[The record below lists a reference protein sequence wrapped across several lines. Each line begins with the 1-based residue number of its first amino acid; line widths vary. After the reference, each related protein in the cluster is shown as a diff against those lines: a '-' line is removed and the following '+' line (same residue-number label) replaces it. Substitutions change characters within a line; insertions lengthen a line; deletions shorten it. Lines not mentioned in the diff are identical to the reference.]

1 METMHVPD
9 VEGQKRIPSSSSHQT
24 PVLWP
29 WMLVI
34 VAWTVALVA
43 ALTNQNSLIDHHY
56 LLEESHLPVLV
67 ALVVFQAGWQVMTVG
82 MMLPSSMPMVY
93 MIVHAGRQQRRAQ
106 AVPAAFLAGY
116 ALAWTAFALV
126 AFLGDTLIH
135 WLVHHWFWLDTHSW
149 VIGATTF
156 AAAGVFQFSPLK
168 GRCLKQCRSPFSFFV
183 RSYRKGV
190 GAAWHLGLRHGAFC
204 LGSCW
209 ALMLVMFG
217 LGVGSLVWMA
227 MLAGV
232 IVVEKTFPGGQRLRP
247 VIGIILLGLS
257 ALWLSGGN
265 THVHVAAA
273 PQIVLFYKF
282 VCFACVA
289 AHAKHTNLYYN
300 LWSPQA
306 TRLYEDITPTVEG
319 VHASLLAYQPGEFT
333 VRKSV

>member
-9 VEGQKRIPSSSSHQT
+9 VQGQKRMPSSSPHRA

-29 WMLVI
+29 WILVI

-43 ALTNQNSLIDHHY
+43 VLTNQNYLIDHHY
-56 LLEESHLPVLV
+56 LLEESHLPRLI
-67 ALVVFQAGWQVMTVG
+67 ALVVFLACWQVMTVA
-82 MMLPSSMPMVY
+82 MMLPSSMPMVS
-93 MIVHAGRQQRRAQ
+93 MIVHAGRQQRRPQ

-116 ALAWTAFALV
+116 AVVWTAFALV
-126 AFLGDTLIH
+126 AFVGDTQIH

-156 AAAGVFQFSPLK
+156 AVAGVFQFTPLK
-168 GRCLKQCRSPFSFFV
+168 GRCLKQCRSPLSFCV
-183 RSYRKGV
+183 CYYRKGV
-190 GAAWHLGLRHGAFC
+190 GAAWRLGLRHGMFC

-232 IVVEKTFPGGQRLRP
+232 LVVEKTFPGGQRLRP

-257 ALWLSGGN
+257 ALWLAHPAWLLGG
-265 THVHVAAA
+265 
-273 PQIVLFYKF
+273 I
-282 VCFACVA
+282 
-289 AHAKHTNLYYN
+289 
-300 LWSPQA
+300 
-306 TRLYEDITPTVEG
+306 G
-319 VHASLLAYQPGEFT
+319 V
-333 VRKSV
+333 